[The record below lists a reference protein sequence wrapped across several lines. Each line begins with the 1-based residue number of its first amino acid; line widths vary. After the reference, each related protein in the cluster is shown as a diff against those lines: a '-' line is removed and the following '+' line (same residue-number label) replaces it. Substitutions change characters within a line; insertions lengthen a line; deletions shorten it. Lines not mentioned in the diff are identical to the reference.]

1 MEASMQ
7 VHFVFVIAGLLLAA
21 AIHAAMR
28 TDRSPTKV
36 AELGLLYLLVGYCGV
51 PMLAVS
57 LWALLDPQGAAV
69 TLGFAKGPLFSFFA
83 WAYLGMSII
92 ALLSLRYRGTYLV
105 APVAVWAVY
114 LGGATQV
121 HLQGGTSQAGGPMH
135 ARPLEIFAAHGLIAM
150 LLLVALVVNGAWRR
164 TASR

>member
-1 MEASMQ
+1 MQ

-21 AIHAAMR
+21 AIHAALR

-36 AELGLLYLLVGYCGV
+36 AEVGLLYVLVGYCGV

-121 HLQGGTSQAGGPMH
+121 HLQATSQAGGPMP
-135 ARPLEIFAAHGLIAM
+135 ARPLEIVAAHGLIAV
-150 LLLVALVVNGAWRR
+150 LLLVALVVSGAWRR

>member
-1 MEASMQ
+1 MQ

-21 AIHAAMR
+21 AIHAALR
-28 TDRSPTKV
+28 ADRSPAKV

-57 LWALLDPQGAAV
+57 LGALLNPQGAAAI
-69 TLGFAKGPLFSFFA
+69 LGFTTGPLLSFFA

-105 APVAVWAVY
+105 APVVVWAVY
-114 LGGATQV
+114 LLGATQV
-121 HLQGGTSQAGGPMH
+121 HLQGTTQAGGHLH
-135 ARPLEIFAAHGLIAM
+135 AGPLEVFASHGLIAV
-150 LLLVALVVNGAWRR
+150 LLLVALAVSGAWRR
-164 TASR
+164 TSSQ